1 MLIFS
6 ERYEV
11 CFSCFSCV
19 KKCIF
24 VLFFYSLW
32 LTRLWMC
39 DLYIRVPRSM
49 LFCWRTFHSYF
60 CHLFLYLCTIYY
72 SCSDF
77 FITFTSTQIKESL
90 PLMWLA
96 PAGCLLSLTSL
107 LVPPP
112 FPPPAT
118 LQLQNLIT
126 TSFSEIKCHS
136 QWWDYFYG
144 NTKKCQSFQK
154 EKAL

>member
-1 MLIFS
+1 MF
-6 ERYEV
+6 
-11 CFSCFSCV
+11 FF
-19 KKCIF
+19 F
-24 VLFFYSLW
+24 FLFT
-32 LTRLWMC
+32 LTRSPMNVWC
-39 DLYIRVPRSM
+39 IYS
-49 LFCWRTFHSYF
+49 RTTFNAFLLATFSSYF
-60 CHLFLYLCTIYY
+60 CHLFLCLCTIYY
-72 SCSDF
+72 LCSNF

-107 LVPPP
+107 LMPPP
-112 FPPPAT
+112 PLSPPAT